1 MLDKFVRGTKEKYDQ
16 IDSMKHGARDT
27 MRMLKEK
34 YDIDIGWTEKTEDT
48 IRRFDL

>member
-1 MLDKFVRGTKEKYDQ
+1 MRGTKEKCDR